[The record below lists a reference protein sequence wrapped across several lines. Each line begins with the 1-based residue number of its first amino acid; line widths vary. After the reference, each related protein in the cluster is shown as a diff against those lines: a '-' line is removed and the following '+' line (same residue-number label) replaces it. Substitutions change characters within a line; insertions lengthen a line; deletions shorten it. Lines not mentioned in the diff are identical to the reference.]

1 VIAPVVDIEWW
12 RDEACDRVYWW
23 LIDDEGRDPDLA
35 VRESDRLL
43 DEAVREADYLA
54 AEAVRELDVNE
65 FMEGLVSCVFANGL
79 DLDDAVSEAA
89 RIFAERLILAPRGWG
104 VSK

>member
-1 VIAPVVDIEWW
+1 MTAPVGIEWW
-12 RDEACDRVYWW
+12 RDEACDRVYRW
-23 LIDDEGRDPDLA
+23 LVDDEGMDAEAA
-35 VRESDRLL
+35 VGEADRLL

-54 AEAVRELDVNE
+54 AEAVRGLDVNE

-89 RIFAERLILAPRGWG
+89 QIFAERLILSPRGWG
-104 VSK
+104 VST